1 MPSFSP
7 GTAYGPEQES
17 FSLLPSPTSC
27 YCTDLVTDTYSIL
40 DHTEMCWLTFII
52 TFFGSLLA
60 LMTQFLLLVLYKNFS
75 GTCLY
80 LLFLP
85 LYALQLL
92 LLVLLT
98 VTGFRAVWYLLDVHY
113 LPEQEEVS
121 QLTGMAVGLVLLIL
135 LRVTS
140 CLHPGVSFDH
150 PR

>member
-1 MPSFSP
+1 M
-7 GTAYGPEQES
+7 
-17 FSLLPSPTSC
+17 
-27 YCTDLVTDTYSIL
+27 TDTYSIL
-40 DHTEMCWLTFII
+40 DYTEMCWLTFLI
-52 TFFGSLLA
+52 TFLCGLLA

-113 LPEQEEVS
+113 LPEQPEVS

-150 PR
+150 PRYLNCTHLTT

>member
-1 MPSFSP
+1 M
-7 GTAYGPEQES
+7 
-17 FSLLPSPTSC
+17 
-27 YCTDLVTDTYSIL
+27 TDTYSIL

-52 TFFGSLLA
+52 TFFGGLLA